1 MTSIIP
7 VLILTPMLMSDVLTR
22 HLQALGANV
31 HIRAA
36 PDVESQGPDALLHL
50 DLDGASAVFVVEI
63 KTRSPYPSEVPAL
76 DRARDR
82 LAQFGTPLLRAPFIS
97 VGEGEALSAHGWSW
111 ADGQGNFD
119 LRSGAIRLR
128 QRLPRAGTP
137 PPKRGLPRA
146 GGGLTVVRALIAHP
160 RYFTDPRLTQD
171 RLASAAGITQAR
183 VAQVMAQLR
192 ETGLVESR
200 FGSSDED
207 RARLLDAFLDQ
218 YAGPGGE
225 EAYFYTLKPLKDVAK
240 KLRKQSPAAAWPG
253 AISAD
258 VGPDL
263 IAPHRSP
270 TVLIVYIRSTGTIEP
285 SGLVSAEGRGDAN
298 VIVRVPRDSSAFG
311 PDALPF
317 VRPIDAAKVRLADPA
332 QMIWDLHQLGGEDR
346 VEAADR
352 LRQWVLTS
360 R

>member
-1 MTSIIP
+1 
-7 VLILTPMLMSDVLTR
+7 MLMAEELVR
-22 HLQALGANV
+22 HLQAMGARV
-31 HIRAA
+31 DIRA
-36 PDVESQGPDALLHL
+36 PSQVETQGPDALVHL
-50 DLDGASAVFVVEI
+50 DLDGATAVFAVEA
-63 KTRSPYPSEVPAL
+63 KTRPPYPSEVPAL
-76 DRARDR
+76 DRTRDR
-82 LAQFGTPLLRAPFIS
+82 LAQLGTPLLLAPFIS

-119 LRSGAIRLR
+119 LRSGTIRLR
-128 QRLPRAGTP
+128 QRLPRTAASP
-137 PPKRGLPRA
+137 PRTGLPRA
-146 GGGLTVVRALIAHP
+146 GGGLAVVRALIAHP
-160 RYFTDPRLTQD
+160 RYLTDPRLTQE

-192 ETGLVESR
+192 EAGLVESKL
-200 FGSSDED
+200 GTTDED

-225 EAYFYTLKPLKDVAK
+225 EAYSYTLKPLRDVAK
-240 KLRKQSPAAAWPG
+240 NLRKPSFSAAWPG

-263 IAPHRSP
+263 IAPLRSP
-270 TVLIVYIRSTGTIEP
+270 TVLIAYVRGPATLDLG
-285 SGLVSAEGRGDAN
+285 GLVPAEGRGDAN
-298 VIVRVPRDSSAFG
+298 VIVRAPRDSSVFG
-311 PDALPF
+311 SDALPI
-317 VRPIDAAKVRLADPA
+317 VRPIDGTNVRLADPA

-352 LRQWVLTS
+352 LRQWLLTS

>member
-1 MTSIIP
+1 M
-7 VLILTPMLMSDVLTR
+7 LIRDALIQ
-22 HLQALGANV
+22 HLQALGARV
-31 HIRAA
+31 IIRAA
-36 PDVESQGPDALLHL
+36 PGAKSQAPDALLNL
-50 DLDGASAVFVVEI
+50 DLDGATAIFVVENRA
-63 KTRSPYPSEVPAL
+63 RSPYPSEVPAL

-82 LAQFGTPLLRAPFIS
+82 LSQLGTPLLLAPFIS

-111 ADGQGNFD
+111 ADGQGDFD
-119 LRSGAIRLR
+119 LRSGTIRLK
-128 QRLPRAGTP
+128 QRLPRTGASPRRT
-137 PPKRGLPRA
+137 GLPRA
-146 GGGLTVVRALIAHP
+146 GGGLAVVRALIAYP

-171 RLASAAGITQAR
+171 RLAAVVGVTQAR

-192 ETGLVESR
+192 EARLAQSR
-200 FGSSDED
+200 LGSSDED

-225 EAYFYTLKPLKDVAK
+225 EAYFYTLEPLKDIGK
-240 KLRKQSPAAAWPG
+240 KLRRPSLAAAWPG

-263 IAPHRSP
+263 IAPLRSP
-270 TVLIVYIRSTGTIEP
+270 TVLIAYIRSPGTLEP
-285 SGLVSAEGRGDAN
+285 SGLVAAEGRGDAN
-298 VIVRVPRDSSAFG
+298 VVVRVPRDSSVFG
-311 PDALPF
+311 PDALPLIW
-317 VRPIDAAKVRLADPA
+317 PLDATKVRLADPA
-332 QMIWDLHQLGGEDR
+332 QMIWDLHHLGGEDR

>member
-1 MTSIIP
+1 M
-7 VLILTPMLMSDVLTR
+7 LIGDALIR
-22 HLQALGANV
+22 HLQALGAKV

-36 PDVESQGPDALLHL
+36 PGVESQGPDALLHL
-50 DLDGASAVFVVEI
+50 DLDGATAIFVVET
-63 KTRSPYPSEVPAL
+63 KSRSPYPSEVPAL

-82 LAQFGTPLLRAPFIS
+82 LAQLGTPLLLAPSIS
-97 VGEGEALSAHGWSW
+97 VGEGEALSERGWSW

-119 LRSGAIRLR
+119 LRSGAMRLR
-128 QRLPRAGTP
+128 QRLPRTGAP
-137 PPKRGLPRA
+137 PPKTGLPRA
-146 GGGLTVVRALIAHP
+146 GGGLTVVRALIAYP

-171 RLASAAGITQAR
+171 RLAAAAGITQAR

-225 EAYFYTLKPLKDVAK
+225 EAYFYTLEPLRDVAK
-240 KLRKQSPAAAWPG
+240 KLRKPSLAAAWPG

-263 IAPHRSP
+263 IAPLRSP
-270 TVLIVYIRSTGTIEP
+270 TVLIAYIRSPGTLEL

-311 PDALPF
+311 PDALPL
-317 VRPIDAAKVRLADPA
+317 VRPIGATKVRLADPG
-332 QMIWDLHQLGGEDR
+332 QMIWDLHQLSGEDR
-346 VEAADR
+346 VEAVDR